1 MLTAIGLVWASIVAA
16 GMVWL
21 TLYDSSPGAG
31 AHPPQ
36 RWPLRAT
43 LSRGAYTLVMAAHPR
58 CPCTRASL
66 DELALVMAA
75 SQGQVTAHVLFF
87 APADAASDWW
97 TSDLWNQAQAIPGV
111 TAHVDR
117 GGQMQSLF
125 GALTSGTVVVYDR
138 DDRLRFNGGVTFARG
153 HAGEN
158 DGRLSL
164 IALMNTGQEALAGT
178 PVFGCPLRGPVAKAD
193 SSSEAVIP

>member
-1 MLTAIGLVWASIVAA
+1 MLTSIGLVWGLIVAA

-21 TLYDSSPGAG
+21 SVYDSSPGPG
-31 AHPPQ
+31 ANPPT
-36 RWPLRAT
+36 RWPIRAQ
-43 LSRGAYTLVMAAHPR
+43 LARGAYTLVMAAHPR

-75 SQGQVTAHVLFF
+75 GGGQLTAHVLFF
-87 APADAASDWW
+87 APADASSEWW
-97 TSDLWNQAQAIPGV
+97 TSDLWAQAQAIPGV

-117 GGQMQSLF
+117 GGAQQGLF

-138 DDRLRFNGGVTFARG
+138 DGRLRFNGGVTAARG
-153 HAGEN
+153 HAGVN

-164 IALMNTGQEALAGT
+164 IALMETGQEALEDT
-178 PVFGCPLRGPVAKAD
+178 PVFGCPLRSPVATTD
-193 SSSEAVIP
+193 GLQRR